1 MWKSMTHPNVLP
13 LRGVTIAPGWQQQML
28 PQGAPITT
36 TRFMFISN
44 SMPGGTLLEH
54 VRATPHSDI
63 LRLVGVRLDFSN
75 PYPLP
80 LTAI

>member
-1 MWKSMTHPNVLP
+1 MWKSMSHPNVLP
-13 LRGVTIAPGWQQQML
+13 LRGVTIAGWQQQML

-54 VRATPHSDI
+54 VRAAPHSDI
-63 LRLVGVRLDFSN
+63 LRLVGVRLLFST

-80 LTAI
+80 STAI